1 MNIIMYV
8 NCIFLHFQDQNM
20 QYHIEKKNKKKT
32 LRFSFLAYGKNPKFD
47 KRGLI

>member
-20 QYHIEKKNKKKT
+20 QYHIEKKKKK
-32 LRFSFLAYGKNPKFD
+32 KNFKIFIPSLWKES
-47 KRGLI
+47 KIW